1 MLYPHRTEN
10 RLKSSQLTNAVP
22 ASATNAERKL
32 KKRAFETVK
41 PDLTRIPKSPICTKS
56 AL

>member
-1 MLYPHRTEN
+1 MLQLE
-10 RLKSSQLTNAVP
+10 LKKKYTNAVP

-41 PDLTRIPKSPICTKS
+41 PDLTNMPKSPI
-56 AL
+56 